1 MLYSQVHV
9 VFTTFKMLGKIID
22 GSGLDK
28 AFEEAQIYGN
38 NTVEQIK
45 DRTNK
50 SIYVDVLGSPNL
62 VFITIQKIRS
72 VINRLPPIKIQ
83 NQLLNIKAGRKRT
96 SRFTVQD

>member
-28 AFEEAQIYGN
+28 AFEEAQIYAN

-45 DRTNK
+45 D
-50 SIYVDVLGSPNL
+50 
-62 VFITIQKIRS
+62 
-72 VINRLPPIKIQ
+72 
-83 NQLLNIKAGRKRT
+83 
-96 SRFTVQD
+96 